1 MKKGQRIIVDE
12 HYQSKMTSA
21 HRVLTIAKPI
31 VELLT
36 KHGAKPPTIDLVW
49 KILEAPEPKD
59 GAFMEAIAE
68 MKTGIP
74 GIQLNISKEE
84 EREIRI
90 GMHNS
95 SRPFTRKLKAFARI
109 DFFGVKD
116 GNIYMTDTAMESI
129 KEESTVEVSKEHEQ
143 KYQWLDS
150 LRKLVEHKP
159 SCMTWTLS
167 TSPGLIEKDGKLYV
181 NQQAILSGQ
190 V

>member
-1 MKKGQRIIVDE
+1 M
-12 HYQSKMTSA
+12 
-21 HRVLTIAKPI
+21 LTIAKPI

-74 GIQLNISKEE
+74 GIQLNIAKEE

-90 GMHNS
+90 GLYNS
-95 SRPFTRKLKAFARI
+95 SRPFTRKIKAFART

-116 GNIYMTDTAMESI
+116 GNIYMTDTAMKSI

-150 LRKLVEHKP
+150 LRKLMEQKP
-159 SCMTWTLS
+159 SSIAWAPKLY
-167 TSPGLIEKDGKLYV
+167 PGLMNDGNRMQV
-181 NQQAILSGQ
+181 DQQAILSGR